1 MTVLSLTEPTTA
13 FVGAPRD
20 ITTVSEDSVSA
31 SSLIVIVTI
40 PIVPSEMVTVSSVVK
55 SSAVAVPVI
64 VNGIITG

>member
-40 PIVPSEMVTVSSVVK
+40 PIVPSEMVTVSSVEK

-64 VNGIITG
+64 VNGMITG